1 MIELFQ
7 QEGCSDCSRVRQKL
21 SEMMID
27 FVARQVAVGPAA
39 RVRLELATGQRDIP
53 ALVDPEQGMIVTEAD
68 DIVAYLQETYGRR
81 NTAP

>member
-7 QEGCSDCSRVRQKL
+7 REGCSDCARVRQKL

-27 FVARQVAVGPAA
+27 FIARQVPPGPAP
-39 RVRLELATGQRDIP
+39 RTRLELATGQRDIP

-68 DIVAYLQETYGRR
+68 DIVAYLEETYTPR